1 MLGAKGRDYSSEN
14 LSCKLHCFRG
24 REFTGTFQFAHK
36 REPTSTITFQL
47 KNDCEPE
54 FTITFQL
61 KNDREPEFTETFQLK
76 SICEQEFT
84 ITLQLATFLKTGV
97 FNFVATCN
105 VIRDGSA
112 RSVAACIVICAGSAR
127 SVSVCRVIC
136 AGSARAVAV
145 CRVVCA
151 GSARCVAVC
160 NVICAGSAKCVAT
173 CSISYPTVSDC
184 KKNAFFGGKLLR
196 VSKIFLP
203 LHPQYGTSSV
213 GRALVSKTRCR
224 EFEPLVPC
232 RRDLSAE
239 RGGFFVPFFLKI
251 NGLAYFPTQELIFFV
266 LNKIMLQ
273 KTLYNFAIV

>member
-36 REPTSTITFQL
+36 REPAS
-47 KNDCEPE
+47 
-54 FTITFQL
+54 
-61 KNDREPEFTETFQLK
+61 
-76 SICEQEFT
+76 T

-151 GSARCVAVC
+151 GSARSVAAC
-160 NVICAGSAKCVAT
+160 IVIRDGSAKCVAT

-184 KKNAFFGGKLLR
+184 EKNASG
-196 VSKIFLP
+196 VKIFRGQTLARFKNLP
-203 LHPQYGTSSV
+203 T
-213 GRALVSKTRCR
+213 
-224 EFEPLVPC
+224 
-232 RRDLSAE
+232 
-239 RGGFFVPFFLKI
+239 
-251 NGLAYFPTQELIFFV
+251 
-266 LNKIMLQ
+266 
-273 KTLYNFAIV
+273 FAPAIRN

>member
-36 REPTSTITFQL
+36 REPAS
-47 KNDCEPE
+47 
-54 FTITFQL
+54 
-61 KNDREPEFTETFQLK
+61 
-76 SICEQEFT
+76 T

-112 RSVAACIVICAGSAR
+112 RSVA
-127 SVSVCRVIC
+127 VCRVIC
-136 AGSARAVAV
+136 AGSARAVAA

-151 GSARCVAVC
+151 GSARSVAVC

-184 KKNAFFGGKLLR
+184 KKNASGVKFFRGQTLARFKN
-196 VSKIFLP
+196 LP
-203 LHPQYGTSSV
+203 T
-213 GRALVSKTRCR
+213 
-224 EFEPLVPC
+224 
-232 RRDLSAE
+232 
-239 RGGFFVPFFLKI
+239 
-251 NGLAYFPTQELIFFV
+251 
-266 LNKIMLQ
+266 
-273 KTLYNFAIV
+273 FAPAIRN

>member
-36 REPTSTITFQL
+36 REPAS
-47 KNDCEPE
+47 
-54 FTITFQL
+54 
-61 KNDREPEFTETFQLK
+61 
-76 SICEQEFT
+76 T

-112 RSVAACIVICAGSAR
+112 RSVA
-127 SVSVCRVIC
+127 VCRVIC

-151 GSARCVAVC
+151 GSARSVAVC

-184 KKNAFFGGKLLR
+184 KKNASGVKFFRGQTLARFKN
-196 VSKIFLP
+196 LP
-203 LHPQYGTSSV
+203 T
-213 GRALVSKTRCR
+213 
-224 EFEPLVPC
+224 
-232 RRDLSAE
+232 
-239 RGGFFVPFFLKI
+239 
-251 NGLAYFPTQELIFFV
+251 
-266 LNKIMLQ
+266 
-273 KTLYNFAIV
+273 FAPAIRN

>member
-36 REPTSTITFQL
+36 REPAS
-47 KNDCEPE
+47 
-54 FTITFQL
+54 
-61 KNDREPEFTETFQLK
+61 
-76 SICEQEFT
+76 T

-127 SVSVCRVIC
+127 
-136 AGSARAVAV
+136 AVAV

-151 GSARCVAVC
+151 GSARSVAVC

-184 KKNAFFGGKLLR
+184 EKNASGVKFFRGQTLARFKN
-196 VSKIFLP
+196 LP
-203 LHPQYGTSSV
+203 T
-213 GRALVSKTRCR
+213 
-224 EFEPLVPC
+224 
-232 RRDLSAE
+232 
-239 RGGFFVPFFLKI
+239 
-251 NGLAYFPTQELIFFV
+251 
-266 LNKIMLQ
+266 
-273 KTLYNFAIV
+273 FAPAIRN

>member
-24 REFTGTFQFAHK
+24 R
-36 REPTSTITFQL
+36 
-47 KNDCEPE
+47 
-54 FTITFQL
+54 
-61 KNDREPEFTETFQLK
+61 
-76 SICEQEFT
+76 EFT

-127 SVSVCRVIC
+127 SVAVCRVIC
-136 AGSARAVAV
+136 AGSARAVAA

-151 GSARCVAVC
+151 GSARSVAVC

-184 KKNAFFGGKLLR
+184 EKNASGVKFFRGQTLARFKN
-196 VSKIFLP
+196 LP
-203 LHPQYGTSSV
+203 T
-213 GRALVSKTRCR
+213 
-224 EFEPLVPC
+224 
-232 RRDLSAE
+232 
-239 RGGFFVPFFLKI
+239 
-251 NGLAYFPTQELIFFV
+251 
-266 LNKIMLQ
+266 
-273 KTLYNFAIV
+273 FAPAIRN

>member
-36 REPTSTITFQL
+36 REPAS
-47 KNDCEPE
+47 
-54 FTITFQL
+54 
-61 KNDREPEFTETFQLK
+61 
-76 SICEQEFT
+76 T

-112 RSVAACIVICAGSAR
+112 RSVA
-127 SVSVCRVIC
+127 VCRVIC

-151 GSARCVAVC
+151 GSARSVAVC

-184 KKNAFFGGKLLR
+184 EKNASGVKFFRGQTLARFKN
-196 VSKIFLP
+196 
-203 LHPQYGTSSV
+203 
-213 GRALVSKTRCR
+213 
-224 EFEPLVPC
+224 
-232 RRDLSAE
+232 LS
-239 RGGFFVPFFLKI
+239 
-251 NGLAYFPTQELIFFV
+251 T
-266 LNKIMLQ
+266 
-273 KTLYNFAIV
+273 FAPAIRN

>member
-36 REPTSTITFQL
+36 REPAS
-47 KNDCEPE
+47 
-54 FTITFQL
+54 
-61 KNDREPEFTETFQLK
+61 
-76 SICEQEFT
+76 T

-151 GSARCVAVC
+151 GSARSVAVC

-184 KKNAFFGGKLLR
+184 EKNASGVKFFRGQTLARFKN
-196 VSKIFLP
+196 LP
-203 LHPQYGTSSV
+203 T
-213 GRALVSKTRCR
+213 
-224 EFEPLVPC
+224 
-232 RRDLSAE
+232 
-239 RGGFFVPFFLKI
+239 
-251 NGLAYFPTQELIFFV
+251 
-266 LNKIMLQ
+266 
-273 KTLYNFAIV
+273 FAPAIRN

>member
-36 REPTSTITFQL
+36 REPAS
-47 KNDCEPE
+47 
-54 FTITFQL
+54 
-61 KNDREPEFTETFQLK
+61 
-76 SICEQEFT
+76 T

-127 SVSVCRVIC
+127 SVAVCRVIC

-151 GSARCVAVC
+151 GSARSVAVC

-184 KKNAFFGGKLLR
+184 KKNASGVKFFRGQTLARFKN
-196 VSKIFLP
+196 LP
-203 LHPQYGTSSV
+203 T
-213 GRALVSKTRCR
+213 
-224 EFEPLVPC
+224 
-232 RRDLSAE
+232 
-239 RGGFFVPFFLKI
+239 
-251 NGLAYFPTQELIFFV
+251 
-266 LNKIMLQ
+266 
-273 KTLYNFAIV
+273 FAPAIRN

>member
-14 LSCKLHCFRG
+14 LSCKLHCFQG

-36 REPTSTITFQL
+36 REPAS
-47 KNDCEPE
+47 
-54 FTITFQL
+54 
-61 KNDREPEFTETFQLK
+61 
-76 SICEQEFT
+76 T

-184 KKNAFFGGKLLR
+184 EKNASGVKFFRGQTLARFKN
-196 VSKIFLP
+196 LP
-203 LHPQYGTSSV
+203 T
-213 GRALVSKTRCR
+213 
-224 EFEPLVPC
+224 
-232 RRDLSAE
+232 
-239 RGGFFVPFFLKI
+239 
-251 NGLAYFPTQELIFFV
+251 
-266 LNKIMLQ
+266 
-273 KTLYNFAIV
+273 FAPAIRN

>member
-36 REPTSTITFQL
+36 REPAS
-47 KNDCEPE
+47 
-54 FTITFQL
+54 
-61 KNDREPEFTETFQLK
+61 
-76 SICEQEFT
+76 T

-127 SVSVCRVIC
+127 SVAVCRVIC
-136 AGSARAVAV
+136 AGSARAVAA

-151 GSARCVAVC
+151 GSARSVAVC

-184 KKNAFFGGKLLR
+184 KKNASGVKFFRGQTLARFKN
-196 VSKIFLP
+196 LP
-203 LHPQYGTSSV
+203 T
-213 GRALVSKTRCR
+213 
-224 EFEPLVPC
+224 
-232 RRDLSAE
+232 
-239 RGGFFVPFFLKI
+239 
-251 NGLAYFPTQELIFFV
+251 
-266 LNKIMLQ
+266 
-273 KTLYNFAIV
+273 FAPAIRN

>member
-36 REPTSTITFQL
+36 REPAS
-47 KNDCEPE
+47 
-54 FTITFQL
+54 
-61 KNDREPEFTETFQLK
+61 
-76 SICEQEFT
+76 T

-112 RSVAACIVICAGSAR
+112 RSVA
-127 SVSVCRVIC
+127 VCRVIC

-151 GSARCVAVC
+151 GSARSVAVC

-184 KKNAFFGGKLLR
+184 EKNASGVKFFRGQTLARFKN
-196 VSKIFLP
+196 LP
-203 LHPQYGTSSV
+203 T
-213 GRALVSKTRCR
+213 
-224 EFEPLVPC
+224 
-232 RRDLSAE
+232 
-239 RGGFFVPFFLKI
+239 
-251 NGLAYFPTQELIFFV
+251 
-266 LNKIMLQ
+266 
-273 KTLYNFAIV
+273 FAPAIRN

>member
-36 REPTSTITFQL
+36 REPAS
-47 KNDCEPE
+47 
-54 FTITFQL
+54 
-61 KNDREPEFTETFQLK
+61 
-76 SICEQEFT
+76 T

-127 SVSVCRVIC
+127 SV
-136 AGSARAVAV
+136 AV

-151 GSARCVAVC
+151 GSARSVAVC

-184 KKNAFFGGKLLR
+184 EKNASGVKFFRGQTLARFKN
-196 VSKIFLP
+196 LP
-203 LHPQYGTSSV
+203 T
-213 GRALVSKTRCR
+213 
-224 EFEPLVPC
+224 
-232 RRDLSAE
+232 
-239 RGGFFVPFFLKI
+239 
-251 NGLAYFPTQELIFFV
+251 
-266 LNKIMLQ
+266 
-273 KTLYNFAIV
+273 FAPAIRN

>member
-36 REPTSTITFQL
+36 REPAS
-47 KNDCEPE
+47 
-54 FTITFQL
+54 
-61 KNDREPEFTETFQLK
+61 
-76 SICEQEFT
+76 T

-127 SVSVCRVIC
+127 SVAVCRVIC

-151 GSARCVAVC
+151 GSARSVAVC

-184 KKNAFFGGKLLR
+184 EKNASGVKFFRGQTLARFKN
-196 VSKIFLP
+196 LP
-203 LHPQYGTSSV
+203 T
-213 GRALVSKTRCR
+213 
-224 EFEPLVPC
+224 
-232 RRDLSAE
+232 
-239 RGGFFVPFFLKI
+239 
-251 NGLAYFPTQELIFFV
+251 
-266 LNKIMLQ
+266 
-273 KTLYNFAIV
+273 FAPAIRN